1 MEGIMKKI
9 AVSLILVI
17 SVMLIASCKTAKSVP
32 DETFKNI
39 YDKYYDGLIFDGV
52 KRYTVKK
59 GDTLTSISN
68 AFYGSGFYFPLIM
81 LASRNVVLDHD
92 KILPGMVLLIPN
104 LQINMDDPKAR
115 ESIKGVIMDS
125 AAIEDSRG
133 RRDTAAGLRNH
144 ANSL

>member
-1 MEGIMKKI
+1 MKKI
-9 AVSLILVI
+9 AASLILVI
-17 SVMLIASCKTAKSVP
+17 IVMLIVSCKTTKEVP
-32 DETFKNI
+32 DEAFKST
-39 YDKYYDGLIFDGV
+39 YDRYYDDIIIEGA

-68 AFYGSGFYFPLIM
+68 AFYGNGYYFPLIM

-92 KILPGMVLLIPN
+92 KILPGMTLIIPN
-104 LQINMDDPKAR
+104 LQINLDDPKAK
-115 ESIKGVIMDS
+115 ESVKGVITDS